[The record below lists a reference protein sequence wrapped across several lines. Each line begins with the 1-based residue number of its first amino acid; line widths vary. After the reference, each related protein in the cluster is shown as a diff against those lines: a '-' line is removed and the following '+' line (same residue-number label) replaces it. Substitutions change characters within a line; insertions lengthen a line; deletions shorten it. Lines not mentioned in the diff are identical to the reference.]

1 MTTATTSTTSWI
13 NEAKTGA
20 LNGTYLATGYTE
32 SGSGWELSG
41 PAIENWPTDG
51 IIIVCSQDKE
61 DLQEAAALRY
71 DAGPLWLAGVRH
83 THPESKA
90 GKSLTSQ
97 WSPLKDVNSEDD
109 ARHLARQVI
118 GTFHSRTPVL
128 LELLTSCIRQQRG
141 TPGGS
146 LSGAIHD
153 YVRLLSVAAE
163 FPDHVHELVA
173 QWGLPDNNAA
183 ELLEASGPIAIP
195 GTVTPSANYGTMA
208 WDNPSAKSLDEIL
221 CEPGTTLCVQS
232 ISRHRTPL
240 TSVLTSIL
248 AGRSSCKYDTLV
260 VLENQE
266 LVIEQMLPRVAE
278 SGAVATIVTQRTP
291 LNYIPE
297 TPAMR
302 ELKEAGCARQFPLD

>member
-13 NEAKTGA
+13 NEAKSGA

-128 LELLTSCIRQQRG
+128 LELLQHHASASI
-141 TPGGS
+141 
-146 LSGAIHD
+146 
-153 YVRLLSVAAE
+153 AE
-163 FPDHVHELVA
+163 P
-173 QWGLPDNNAA
+173 QG
-183 ELLEASGPIAIP
+183 EASAARST
-195 GTVTPSANYGTMA
+195 TVCACLA
-208 WDNPSAKSLDEIL
+208 WQQSSP
-221 CEPGTTLCVQS
+221 TTC
-232 ISRHRTPL
+232 
-240 TSVLTSIL
+240 TSS
-248 AGRSSCKYDTLV
+248 
-260 VLENQE
+260 
-266 LVIEQMLPRVAE
+266 
-278 SGAVATIVTQRTP
+278 
-291 LNYIPE
+291 
-297 TPAMR
+297 
-302 ELKEAGCARQFPLD
+302 